1 MALTASPLHAI
12 RRPDNVVEG
21 NVVELRP
28 RGPFSP
34 ASALS
39 LQARID
45 ALVEAGHRQIVLDL
59 REAESVDRGLLASV
73 RRTAEVLDAA
83 GGRLELLA
91 G

>member
-1 MALTASPLHAI
+1 MALTASPLHSV
-12 RRPDNVVEG
+12 RRAD

-28 RGPFSP
+28 RGAFGP
-34 ASALS
+34 ASARS

-45 ALVEAGHRQIVLDL
+45 ALVEAGHREIILDL
-59 REAESVDRGLLASV
+59 RETELVDRGLLASV
-73 RRTAEVLDAA
+73 RRTAAVLDAA